1 MAEFDLTD
9 GTNSRIES
17 SLTGAE
23 GKFSAPVSRL
33 ERIINGED
41 IKPLSRIEEVMT
53 DYVKN
58 GGGSVEALG
67 ANESF
72 PNTFNQY
79 ARDFMLEGQIADDIV
94 YDPYAWLYRP
104 QNATAIDSHVDS
116 NGKWHVFALGTPNAQ
131 CATHGIYS
139 RAIDPKKVKK
149 INFEIDVDGGFY
161 PNDNGNKTTFGL
173 FSYNRLGDFQ
183 TNRLSWINSAI
194 AYEEFERIYDDH
206 GTKRYVEHY
215 YGAFTLDPNSPLVYW
230 GYWAYALDL
239 IFNVNY
245 TLRED

>member
-17 SLTGAE
+17 SLTGAD

-33 ERIINGED
+33 ERIILGED

-53 DYVKN
+53 DYVKH

-72 PNTFNQY
+72 PNVFNQY
-79 ARDFMLEGQIADDIV
+79 ARDFMFEGQIADDIV
-94 YDPYAWLYRP
+94 YDPYAWLYKP
-104 QNATAIDSHVDS
+104 QNTGAIDSHVDE
-116 NGKWHVFALGTPNAQ
+116 NGKWHVYALGTPNAQ
-131 CATHGIYS
+131 CCTNGIYS

-149 INFEIDVDGGFY
+149 INFEIDVDGGYYNSY
-161 PNDNGNKTTFGL
+161 PNDKTTFGL
-173 FSYNRLGDFQ
+173 FSYNALSNFQ
-183 TNRLSWINSAI
+183 TNRGSWINMTT
-194 AYEEFERIYDDH
+194 AYEEFERCYQDQQGWHFVTHYD
-206 GTKRYVEHY
+206 
-215 YGAFTLDPNSPLVYW
+215 GAFTLDPDGPLVYW
-230 GYWAYALDL
+230 GYWAYALNL

-245 TLRED
+245 TLREE